1 MKAIISGIKGI
12 VDFISLIID
21 LVVSLVR
28 SLINL
33 TTYLSQA
40 LVISFD
46 FISTFPD
53 WLKTFALITISISI
67 LYIILGRNGGA
78 D

>member
-12 VDFISLIID
+12 VDFISMLID
-21 LVVSLVR
+21 LVVGFVKSI
-28 SLINL
+28 INL
-33 TTYLSQA
+33 FKYLAQA
-40 LVISFD
+40 LMISLD

-53 WLKTFALITISISI
+53 WLQSFAIITISITI
-67 LYIILGRNGGA
+67 LYLVLGRKSGA